1 MSSARRSSPV
11 DLQASSHWIK
21 LGLRLLL
28 VLGVL
33 LGQAATQLHGYA
45 HLADDLSRVASVD
58 AEPGFDP
65 KVDPEANPEA
75 IPGLSAEP
83 AQGSS
88 GHVLGKCLQYHAA
101 DCAMPGV
108 PLLQLAADDASAPA
122 PSFLQ
127 SVQARTELRFQSRAP
142 PVLTS

>member
-1 MSSARRSSPV
+1 MFSARRSSPV
-11 DLQASSHWIK
+11 DLQAPSHWMK

-65 KVDPEANPEA
+65 EVDP
-75 IPGLSAEP
+75 GFSAEP

-88 GHVLGKCLQYHAA
+88 GHALGKCLQYHAA

>member
-1 MSSARRSSPV
+1 M
-11 DLQASSHWIK
+11 Q

-45 HLADDLSRVASVD
+45 HFADDLSRVASVD

-65 KVDPEANPEA
+65 KVDPEANP
-75 IPGLSAEP
+75 GFSAEP

-88 GHVLGKCLQYHAA
+88 GHALGKCLQYHAA
-101 DCAMPGV
+101 DFAMPGV

>member
-11 DLQASSHWIK
+11 DLQAPSHWMK

-65 KVDPEANPEA
+65 EVDP
-75 IPGLSAEP
+75 GFSAEP

-88 GHVLGKCLQYHAA
+88 GHALGKCLQYHAA

>member
-1 MSSARRSSPV
+1 M
-11 DLQASSHWIK
+11 Q

-28 VLGVL
+28 VLAVL

-58 AEPGFDP
+58 AEPGFYP
-65 KVDPEANPEA
+65 KVDPEVNP
-75 IPGLSAEP
+75 GFSAEP

-88 GHVLGKCLQYHAA
+88 GHALGKCLQYHAA

-108 PLLQLAADDASAPA
+108 PLLQLAADDASALA

>member
-11 DLQASSHWIK
+11 DLQAPSHWIK

-65 KVDPEANPEA
+65 EVDPEANP
-75 IPGLSAEP
+75 GFSAEP

-88 GHVLGKCLQYHAA
+88 GHALGKCLQYHAA

>member
-1 MSSARRSSPV
+1 M
-11 DLQASSHWIK
+11 Q

-28 VLGVL
+28 VLAVL

-58 AEPGFDP
+58 AGPGFDRE
-65 KVDPEANPEA
+65 VDPGFSP
-75 IPGLSAEP
+75 EP

-88 GHVLGKCLQYHAA
+88 GHALGKCLQYHAA

-108 PLLQLAADDASAPA
+108 PLLQLAADDARAPA